1 MEILKMLD
9 CVYNFQKT
17 FKCVQAERLSLLLEK
32 DRKRRFALQK
42 EEWDEYKLAVRH
54 NNKTEMLDAIV
65 DGVYICLGT
74 ILAHGYKNFT
84 EHESKSKSTESLDL
98 ILFNMKD
105 SYISG
110 NLTSSEILHYHKT
123 IFESLIHLFE
133 EGVNKGYWTSNFIDI
148 FLEVHNSNMS
158 KLDEN
163 GNPIFRADGK
173 VLKGLN
179 FVKPDI
185 KKFIL

>member
-1 MEILKMLD
+1 MEILKMMD
-9 CVYNFQKT
+9 CVYHFQKT
-17 FKCVQAERLSLLLEK
+17 FKCVQSDRLSLLLQK
-32 DRKRRFALQK
+32 DRQRRFALQK

-84 EHESKSKSTESLDL
+84 EHQTKSTDSLDL
-98 ILFNMKD
+98 ILFTMKD

-133 EGVNKGYWTSNFIDI
+133 EGVNKGYWTDKFIDV
-148 FLEVHNSNMS
+148 FMEVHNSNMS

-163 GNPIFRADGK
+163 GQPIFRTDGK
-173 VLKGLN
+173 VLKSKL
-179 FVKPDI
+179 FVAPNI
-185 KKFIL
+185 KQFVYV